1 MALGKAKVNI
11 VANLAPLKRGLI
23 SARAAVTRFVKIS
36 GAAMKTGFSAGFRI
50 ISRGLRNIVSLSK
63 LAAAAILGIVIAS
76 VKVRSDVQE
85 TENLFTISMGKMAD
99 KAAVWVEEYSRS
111 LGLFESDTKK
121 ALGTFQLML
130 TSMGIGEKQS
140 FAMAKGLTE
149 LTNDIASF
157 RNLKPAEV
165 FLKLTGAITGE
176 TEGLKRIGIL
186 VNENIIK
193 KMALTDAT
201 IQERIASEK
210 TIPVMKKYGNL
221 WVDVAKK
228 TKKQTLVLTDAE
240 KVMLRY
246 KAIVER
252 TTRDQGDM
260 ARTLDDTANVF
271 RTVWSQVKV
280 TANTIGDVFIPA
292 ITKAGIAVRDF
303 FIDNQP
309 MIKKWAGVV
318 NDAVLKAVGVLRG
331 FFDLANKGDF
341 EGLGKAIGDLLT
353 KMGTGLK
360 DFFGRFAPVA
370 VNVGTLIGKGFW
382 QSLENT
388 PFGRLLGNI
397 SKVGGAV
404 GTVVRVAT
412 QPARNTATLLGGIA
426 GRLAGRV
433 VSNQAEFRQRE
444 MLEERKR
451 FRDAG
456 SIQIVEQLKI
466 LNKNVLDDR
475 GF

>member
-50 ISRGLRNIVSLSK
+50 ISRGLRNIVSLAK
-63 LAAAAILGIVIAS
+63 LASAAILGIVIAS

-193 KMALTDAT
+193 KMALTDAAV
-201 IQERIASEK
+201 QERIATEK

-221 WVDVAKK
+221 WVDVSKK

-303 FIDNQP
+303 FIENQP
-309 MIKKWAGVV
+309 MVREWAGVV
-318 NDAVLKAVGVLRG
+318 NDAVLKAVGVLQG
-331 FFDLANKGDF
+331 FFDLAKSGDF
-341 EGLGKAIGDLLT
+341 EELGKAIGEQFN
-353 KMGTGLK
+353 KIGTGLK
-360 DFFGRFAPVA
+360 DFFVQFTPVA
-370 VNVGTLIGKGFW
+370 VNIGSQMGKGFW
-382 QSLENT
+382 TAIEKT
-388 PFGRLLGNI
+388 PVGRLLAGLNKAI
-397 SKVGGAV
+397 SGTA
-404 GTVVRVAT
+404 TVVRVAT
-412 QPARNTATLLGGIA
+412 AFPRAQ
-426 GRLAGRV
+426 GRLVGAG
-433 VSNQAEFRQRE
+433 VSQFTTPSAAQLSPSAQAQFDSIPAQQLQELKRINQRIADQDKDF
-444 MLEERKR
+444 
-451 FRDAG
+451 
-456 SIQIVEQLKI
+456 
-466 LNKNVLDDR
+466 
-475 GF
+475 